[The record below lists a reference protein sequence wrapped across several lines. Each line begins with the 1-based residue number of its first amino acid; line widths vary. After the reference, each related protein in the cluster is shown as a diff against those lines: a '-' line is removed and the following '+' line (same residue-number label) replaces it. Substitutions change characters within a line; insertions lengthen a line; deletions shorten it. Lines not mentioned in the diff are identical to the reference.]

1 MFKKPSVSTTIIPLI
16 TLDNLG
22 SDKKTPKGVFNFI
35 PLFRAT
41 KDGPGL
47 SLEEIQEGIFGWY
60 LYQVRTKGDEP
71 GKIKSNRVSWIDS
84 GLRAGEDG
92 GVLNDPGVTLGLS
105 ATDKYGNVIANKDRK
120 NIMGFGVPGLGFQD
134 PLSYRATVRIPV
146 LWDVQPNKDSEGN
159 IDPASGVLALL
170 ELKANQLRDL
180 VDEMKKVAKP
190 GVTYEADGMS
200 NPEKYPY
207 QGYGYAYNLNKD
219 KSRGMDTYQWSK
231 TDLTTSKVMWES
243 RLIEAEKLFS
253 DYKANAFKMG
263 RPYEDVV
270 QECMN
275 GQIPFEEAERIVVAT
290 IAKKLLDSWGVS
302 YGDTT
307 DDILATFE
315 EVTPNFSYHAG
326 AGISQA
332 AVGKVQRVEIPED
345 EESEGD
351 DQPF

>member
-22 SDKKTPKGVFNFI
+22 ADKKTPKGTFNFV
-35 PLFRAT
+35 PLFRVT

-60 LYQVRTKGDEP
+60 LYQVRTKGEEV
-71 GKIKSNRVSWIDS
+71 GKIKSNRVSWIDT
-84 GLRAGEDG
+84 GLRAGSEG

-105 ATDKYGNVIANKDRK
+105 SEDKYGNTIANKDRK

-134 PLSYRATVRIPV
+134 PLSYRATVRVPI

-180 VDEMKKVAKP
+180 VDEMKKVVKP
-190 GVTYEADGMS
+190 QVTYEAD
-200 NPEKYPY
+200 NTKPEKYPY

-219 KSRGMDTYQWSK
+219 SSRGMDTYQWSK
-231 TDLTTSKVMWES
+231 TDLTTSKAMWES
-243 RLIEAEKLFS
+243 RIADAQKLFS

-263 RPYEDVV
+263 RPYEDVI
-270 QECMN
+270 QECMS
-275 GQIPFEEAERIVVAT
+275 GQIPFAEAERIVVAI

-307 DDILATFE
+307 EDILAVFE

-326 AGISQA
+326 AGISKVASGQ
-332 AVGKVQRVEIPED
+332 VQRVEIPED
-345 EESEGD
+345 DEEENG
-351 DQPF
+351 QPF